1 MHNAVDIQAF
11 RQYEYQSTL
20 IYSAVN
26 IAYTI
31 YNVIRYQKWCILV
44 LDYLWPIVIATGH
57 ESRSGWDPQ
66 KLLDPFILTGS
77 IIV

>member
-44 LDYLWPIVIATGH
+44 LDYLWPIVIATG
-57 ESRSGWDPQ
+57 WDPQ